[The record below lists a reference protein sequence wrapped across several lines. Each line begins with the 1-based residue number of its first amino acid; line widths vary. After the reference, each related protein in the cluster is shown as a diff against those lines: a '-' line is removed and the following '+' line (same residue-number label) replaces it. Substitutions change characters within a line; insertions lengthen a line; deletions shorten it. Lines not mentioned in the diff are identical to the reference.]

1 MEIELTGKTK
11 KYFAEVWLPL
21 ALPKALTYFIHSEE
35 EIQPGFRVIV
45 PLKGKKLYTGFVW
58 KIHSDVPVGYEPK
71 NLIDVV
77 DESPYLD
84 EKRMR
89 FFDWLSAYYCCS
101 IGEVILAG
109 VPAAHRLSSESHV
122 QLHPDFNWQS
132 EEWTSEETWFFKS
145 LEKNKKLSLSEISK
159 VLGPGKAWLKKI
171 RQFQSE
177 GKILIYDE
185 LVENYKPRTHTI
197 IRFNPDYRSEDG
209 MERAFDLLT
218 EKPDEEALLL
228 RFLSLTHFQPGNS
241 DTWELNKDEFRM
253 NDEEKKALLKLGR
266 KAILIQ
272 TREKVL
278 PFGKLTSEPVVRPI
292 LSAIQTTALAGIESG
307 FDAKKTVLLMG
318 VTGSGKT
325 EIYINLIT
333 SQLEKGKQCLLL
345 LPEIAITI
353 HIVSRL
359 RKVFGE
365 SMGVFHSRASLPDK
379 MEVWEGIQSG
389 RLKLVVGV
397 RSAVF
402 LPFRNLGLVIT
413 DEEHD
418 SSYKQSEPSPRY
430 HGRDAAI
437 YLSNL
442 HGSDI
447 LLGSATPSV
456 ESYFKAKSGKWHFVP
471 LLQRFGESQMPEI
484 RYVDMKLASR
494 TLQMKLDISQKVLD
508 GFQNAFANKQQSILF
523 QNRRGYAPYMQ
534 CTDCG
539 WIPYCQS
546 CDVSLTLHQA
556 KRSLNCHYCGYT
568 SDVPTH
574 CISCGSVQLETFGY
588 GTEKLEESLQQLLPD
603 LRIARM
609 DQDTTQSKR
618 SYEQILK
625 RMSHHEIDIL
635 VGTQMVTKGLDFE
648 NVTFVAV
655 FDIDRVLH
663 YPEYR
668 ANERTFQLLNQIAG
682 RSGRREAKGTV
693 MVQTNKPYHPVFSMI
708 ANGETILF
716 YEQEI
721 LHRQDFGFPPFSR
734 LIRITSRHKTEES
747 ARLSIEILASDLIKK
762 LGTDMVLGPEA
773 PPIARLRNQFI
784 FHVLIKIPEKVSV
797 SHVKKILL
805 EDLKWI
811 SSLKDHKSVQWILD
825 VDPN

>member
-1 MEIELTGKTK
+1 MEIELAGKSK
-11 KYFAEVWLPL
+11 KCFAEVWLPL
-21 ALPKALTYFIHSEE
+21 ALPKPLTYLIHSEE
-35 EIQPGFRVIV
+35 DIQPGFRVIV

-58 KIHSDVPVGYEPK
+58 KIHTNVPEGYEPK
-71 NLIDVV
+71 SLIDVV
-77 DESPYLD
+77 DESPYLED
-84 EKRMR
+84 KRMR
-89 FFDWLSAYYCCS
+89 FFDWISAYYGCS
-101 IGEVILAG
+101 VGEVILAG

-177 GKILIYDE
+177 GKIIIYDE
-185 LVENYKPRTHTI
+185 LVENYKPRTQTI
-197 IRFNPDYRSEDG
+197 IRLNPEYRDEEG
-209 MERAFDLLT
+209 LEKAFEMLT
-218 EKPDEEALLL
+218 EKADEEALLL
-228 RFLSLTHFQPGNS
+228 RFLSLTHFNQEKSG
-241 DTWELNKDEFRM
+241 TWELNKDEFRL
-253 NDEEKKALLKLGR
+253 NEDEKKALLKLGR
-266 KAILIQ
+266 KNILMQ

-278 PFGKLTSEPVVRPI
+278 PFGKISTEPVVRPV
-292 LSAIQTTALAGIESG
+292 LSEIQSKALTGIETG
-307 FDAKKTVLLMG
+307 IEQKKTVLLMG

-333 SQLEKGKQCLLL
+333 SHLETGKQCLLL

-353 HIVSRL
+353 QIVSRL
-359 RKVFGE
+359 RMVFGE
-365 SMGVFHSRASLPDK
+365 SMGVYHSRASVSDK
-379 MEVWEGIQSG
+379 MEVWEGILSD

-402 LPFRNLGLVIT
+402 LPFRNLGLVIV

-418 SSYKQSEPSPRY
+418 SSYKQAEPSPRY

-437 YLSNL
+437 YLAHL
-442 HGSDI
+442 HNAGV

-484 RYVDMKLASR
+484 RYVDMKLATR

-508 GFQNAFANKQQSILF
+508 GFQEAYDNKRQSILF

-539 WIPYCQS
+539 WIPYCPS

-568 SDVPTH
+568 SDVPNH
-574 CISCGSVQLETFGY
+574 CISCGSVQIETFGY
-588 GTEKLEESLQQLLPD
+588 GTEKLEESLNQLLPGF
-603 LRIARM
+603 RIARM
-609 DQDTTQSKR
+609 DQDTTQSRK

-668 ANERTFQLLNQIAG
+668 ANERTYQLLNQIAG
-682 RSGRREAKGTV
+682 RAGRRETKGTV
-693 MVQTNKPYHPVFSMI
+693 MVQTNKPYHPVFSMV

-734 LIRITSRHKTEES
+734 LIRITSRHKTEEN
-747 ARLSIEILASDLIKK
+747 ARLAIDILAADLVKK

-784 FHVLIKIPEKVSV
+784 FHLLIKIPEKISV
-797 SHVKKILL
+797 SHVKKILQ

-811 SSLKDHKSVQWILD
+811 SSIKDHKSVQWILD